1 VSQQGPTL
9 LGPEWPRF
17 TDGQS
22 TQTKR
27 PHSDPHQ
34 SPHGKPEDE
43 QTSPNLT
50 LPAFDQHQRKT
61 RSTRVRIESHGA
73 DAPGCG
79 RSVFEANALLKPTDG
94 TFVDLTLHADFVLT
108 LVAMR
113 RMQQGVRGITIVR
126 EQQQS
131 RCLAVQPTDRKN
143 PTDVSWQEID
153 DGSPAFVVA
162 NRRHHTAGFI
172 EDPITRFLAE
182 QPFAVESNIVDARIG
197 PITQTRDTAIHGHA
211 LLDDELLDVTTG
223 PETGC
228 GQ

>member
-1 VSQQGPTL
+1 VSQQGPSL
-9 LGPEWPRF
+9 LSPEWPGF
-17 TDGQS
+17 TNGQS

-27 PHSDPHQ
+27 PHSDPDQ

-50 LPAFDQHQRKT
+50 FPPFDQHQPKA
-61 RSTRVRIESHGA
+61 RSTRVRIESHGT
-73 DAPGCG
+73 DAPGRG
-79 RSVFEANALLKPTDG
+79 SSVFEANALLKPTDCAL
-94 TFVDLTLHADFVLT
+94 VDLALHADLVLT

-113 RMQQGVRGITIVR
+113 GMQQGVRGITIVC

-131 RCLAVQPTDRKN
+131 RCLAVQSTDRKN
-143 PTDVSWQEID
+143 PADVSWQKID

-162 NRRHHTAGFI
+162 NRRHYAAGFI

-182 QPFAVESNIVDARIG
+182 QPFAIQSNIVDARIG
-197 PITQTRDTAIHGHA
+197 PITQNRDTAIHGHA
-211 LLDDELLDVTTG
+211 LLDHELLDLTTG
-223 PETGC
+223 PETGG